1 MTMGSVIRLLAI
13 VTSGIVLLGFVLFAV
28 DQIDQGSRTQ
38 QHALDDALGGSDV
51 SRDTVAPTPEEEKA
65 REREHGSVR
74 ELVDD
79 ANDVLLAPFADLV
92 DSDNPWVAHGVPALL
107 GLLLYGVGLGLLA
120 NMLPKHR
127 AHGRDWR
134 AAQP

>member
-1 MTMGSVIRLLAI
+1 MGSVIRLLAI
-13 VTSGIVLLGFVLFAV
+13 GTSGIVLLGFGLFAV
-28 DQIDQGSRTQ
+28 DQIDEGSRTQ
-38 QHALDDALGGSDV
+38 QRVLDDALGNSDV
-51 SRDTVAPTPEEEKA
+51 SANAVAPTAEEENA
-65 REREHGSVR
+65 REKEHGSVR

-92 DSDNPWVAHGVPALL
+92 DSDKAWVTHGVPALL
-107 GLLLYGVGLGLLA
+107 GLFVYGLGLGLLA
-120 NMLPKHR
+120 NMLPKQR